1 MSCRVRAREELRWEN
16 FAHLSM
22 SCRVRAR
29 NDSPRWGQ
37 SPQNWGR

>member
-1 MSCRVRAREELRWEN
+1 MSCRVRAREANLCKYLQR
-16 FAHLSM
+16 LSM